1 MCVATTLIS
10 STPCSLCCLFGYKL
24 PPSKLF
30 VMACSG
36 IGVYEFDKQRMVNL
50 STHIVNC
57 GCCSCQQSCRLR
69 CWSGLLHPLPVSP
82 LPGYAAEG
90 AKGRCVCA
98 CSATRYCRR
107 APTLEASG
115 HAKHMKLV
123 WRRWRRAGV
132 PNVGH
137 ARAAQ
142 PGPLPYAGRNEDA
155 GSLGVQGLPQPPA
168 QGYATSS
175 LTLLAQP

>member
-1 MCVATTLIS
+1 MRRKVQKVVVSVLAV
-10 STPCSLCCLFGYKL
+10 PQ
-24 PPSKLF
+24 
-30 VMACSG
+30 G
-36 IGVYEFDKQRMVNL
+36 IAGE
-50 STHIVNC
+50 H
-57 GCCSCQQSCRLR
+57 
-69 CWSGLLHPLPVSP
+69 H
-82 LPGYAAEG
+82 
-90 AKGRCVCA
+90 
-98 CSATRYCRR
+98 
-107 APTLEASG
+107 TLEASG

-132 PNVGH
+132 PDAGH